1 MKICFFADARTVHT
15 RLISAALA
23 KRGHEVVVLCHTP
36 VDIPGVVV
44 EQFRIPGPGLRFPHR
59 WKRRW
64 EQYLCTF
71 MDRFDVVL
79 VFFLHD
85 WGFTPEI
92 IDRGCVV
99 AWPLGSDIV
108 PPPGLEPPS
117 NELVAKRVE
126 LLRHATSVGLAGRG
140 FAKVVANYAD
150 LSVDRIEPL
159 PFAVDTDLFQP
170 PPRRCGDR
178 GDSIRVG
185 YFKGFH
191 NVYGPTYMVESI
203 PLVLR
208 QCPSVQFDFVGD
220 GPRLGECKKL
230 ARTLG
235 VEHAI
240 TWHPRCDHSEMP
252 KHLAGWDLTVISS
265 LCESFGLAAL
275 ESSAMEVPVVATNV
289 GGLPE
294 TVQDGVTGLLV
305 EPASPEALSEGMV
318 TLIRDEELRRGL
330 GRVGRR
336 WVCTDHNWEDAEGQ
350 WESTLQR
357 ARDRVAVMM

>member
-1 MKICFFADARTVHT
+1 MNICFFAEARTVHT
-15 RLISAALA
+15 RCISAALA
-23 KRGHEVVVLCHTP
+23 ERGHEVVVLCHTP

-44 EQFRIPGPGLRFPHR
+44 EQFRVPGPGIRYPHR

-71 MDRFDVVL
+71 MNRFDVVL

-85 WGFTPEI
+85 WGLTPAIME
-92 IDRGCVV
+92 RGCVV

-108 PPPGLEPPS
+108 PPPEQEPAS
-117 NELVAKRVE
+117 EELVAKRVE
-126 LLRHATSVGLAGRG
+126 LLRHAAGVGVAGRG
-140 FAKVVANYAD
+140 FAKVVAAYAG
-150 LSVDRIEPL
+150 LSVDRIELL
-159 PFAVDTDLFQP
+159 PFAVDVGLFQP
-170 PPRRCGDR
+170 ARTQCHGRSGL
-178 GDSIRVG
+178 IRIG

-191 NVYGPTYMVESI
+191 NVYGPTYMIESI

-208 QCPSVQFDFVGD
+208 QCPSVHFDLVGD
-220 GPRLGECKKL
+220 GPRLNECKAL
-230 ARTLG
+230 ATSLG
-235 VEHAI
+235 VDQAI

-252 KHLAGWDLTVISS
+252 KHLANWDLTVISS

-294 TVQDGVTGLLV
+294 TVQDGVTGVLV
-305 EPASPEALSEGMV
+305 EPASPEALCEGMV
-318 TLIRDEELRRGL
+318 TLIRDEELRRRF

-336 WVCTDHNWEDAEGQ
+336 WVCANHNWRDALDQ
-350 WESTLQR
+350 WESMLQR
-357 ARDRVAVMM
+357 ARDRVAVMA